1 MANTDFEIVE
11 PEIPVELNNTEVINT
26 EGFTR
31 KLVESMTNVKL
42 VDTDN
47 GLDYFCYIKC
57 GPTDTENTKRSRGIG
72 FHGDKLITSCFP
84 YTYEYTKRDLPDT
97 LFVEGFDKL
106 LFYDAYE
113 GSIIR
118 MFYFG
123 DKWYT
128 STNRKLDA
136 NKSKWSS
143 RESFGHFFTQAL
155 DSEIEHNEKLR
166 NSLPVI
172 DGKTNLERFQDTL
185 DKDKQYMFLLLNN
198 DQNRIVCLTPSRPTI
213 YHVGTFINGELSMN
227 EDINIPYPTK
237 HNFTSVDDIFDY
249 VDNIDFN
256 KLQGII
262 IFAPDNTQY
271 KIFNQEYYEYYR
283 VRGNEPSI
291 KFRYLQV
298 RMDKRYNNL
307 MHCLYPSFSA
317 IFEEYENI
325 IYNISKQIHKAY
337 FDRFIKNEYVKVPPE
352 EFNVIKY
359 CHSWHLEDR
368 INNKINLNKVIEI
381 LNQQQPTNINKMIR
395 RFYGDKKE
403 KQDEKTHEVK
413 TKNFIKRKK
422 KEE

>member
-11 PEIPVELNNTEVINT
+11 PEIPVELNNTYEVLNRT
-26 EGFTR
+26 V
-31 KLVESMTNVKL
+31 VEAMTNVKL
-42 VDTDN
+42 VDSDN
-47 GLDYFCYIKC
+47 GLDYFCYTKC
-57 GPTDTENTKRSRGIG
+57 GPLDTENTKRCRGIG
-72 FHGDKLITSCFP
+72 YNGDKLITSCFP
-84 YTYEYTKRDLPDT
+84 YTYEYTKNDIPDNI
-97 LFVEGFDKL
+97 LDKDFNKL

-143 RESFGHFFTQAL
+143 KESFGHFFNEAL
-155 DSEIEHNEKLR
+155 NSEIEHNEKLR
-166 NSLPVI
+166 DSLSVLE
-172 DGKTNLERFQDTL
+172 GKTNLERFQDTL

-198 DQNRIVCLTPSRPTI
+198 DQNRIVCLPPTRPTF
-213 YHVGTFINGELSMN
+213 YHVGTFIKGELTMD
-227 EDINIPYPTK
+227 EDINIPYPKK
-237 HNFTSVDDIFDY
+237 HNFTNVNDIFDY
-249 VDNIDFN
+249 IEDIDFN

-262 IFAPDNTQY
+262 IFAPGNTQY
-271 KIFNQEYYEYYR
+271 KIFNSNYYDYYR

-307 MHCLYPSFSA
+307 MHCLYPSFSSA
-317 IFEEYENI
+317 FEEYENN

-352 EFNVIKY
+352 EFNVIKE
-359 CHSWHLEDR
+359 CHNWHLEDR
-368 INNKINLNKVIEI
+368 VNNKINLNKVIEV
-381 LNQQQPTNINKMIR
+381 LNAQQPTNINKMIR
-395 RFYGDKKE
+395 RLYADKKE
-403 KQDEKTHEVK
+403 KQDDKTHEVK